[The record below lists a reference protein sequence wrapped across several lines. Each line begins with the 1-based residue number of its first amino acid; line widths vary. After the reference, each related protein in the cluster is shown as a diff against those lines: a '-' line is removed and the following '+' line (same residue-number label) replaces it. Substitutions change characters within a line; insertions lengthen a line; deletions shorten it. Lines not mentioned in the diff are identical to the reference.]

1 MKEKNFEERLKVVMD
16 ALKET
21 LKNPSIKKSITDF
34 IVLISE
40 MNKNPE
46 TATTHLIN
54 YYRSIVPEEEFNRII
69 DASYEAR
76 KKVLDID

>member
-1 MKEKNFEERLKVVMD
+1 MKETNFEERLKVVMD

-21 LKNPSIKKSITDF
+21 LKNPSIKKSIMDF

-46 TATTHLIN
+46 TATSALIN
-54 YYRSIVPEEEFNRII
+54 YYRSVIPEADFNKII
-69 DASYEAR
+69 DEYYEDREKAL
-76 KKVLDID
+76 KL